1 MVGLTLKY
9 RVNLYRE
16 REERAIRFRQGL
28 VRGVLMGTVVGL
40 EVLLIGVL
48 VVTGA
53 NMHRQAE
60 ELHRSVDALEA
71 QAREKP
77 DEARLNEL
85 RTLLRA
91 RLERVD
97 WATLLTRVADAVP
110 PQLVLTEIRGGMGG
124 ARGRMDGIELEGR
137 QVGSSGDLDPVLAF
151 IETLKADSV
160 LAGTYPVVDLGTAKG
175 QGNSFQ
181 IVCRRAPRKAATP

>member
-28 VRGVLMGTVVGL
+28 VRGVLMGTVVGV
-40 EVLLIGVL
+40 EVLLVGVL

-53 NMHRQAE
+53 NMHRQGE
-60 ELHRSVDALEA
+60 QLRHSVSVLQT

-77 DEARLNEL
+77 DEAGLAEL
-85 RTLLRA
+85 RTLIRA
-91 RLERVD
+91 RLDRVD

-124 ARGRMDGIELEGR
+124 QRGRMDGIELEGH
-137 QVGSSGDLDPVLAF
+137 QVGSGADLAPVLSF
-151 IETLKADSV
+151 IETLKADSL
-160 LAGTYPVVDLGTAKG
+160 LAQSYPVVDLGTAKG
-175 QGNSFQ
+175 QGNTFQ
-181 IVCRRAPRKAATP
+181 IVCRRAKPGSAP